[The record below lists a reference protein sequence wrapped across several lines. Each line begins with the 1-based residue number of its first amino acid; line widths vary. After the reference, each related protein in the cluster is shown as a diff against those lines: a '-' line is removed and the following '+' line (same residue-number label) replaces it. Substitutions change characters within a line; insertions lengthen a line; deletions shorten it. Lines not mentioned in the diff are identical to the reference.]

1 MPTQELPGNYGIR
14 VIETMPTNMRAVF
27 IDQRSNMELGYVCD
41 TRPSMIPMVL
51 DKPDTNDYLTDEES
65 DEAADFEVKVP
76 ELDSLLTQ
84 FEAEDETILLMNQ
97 GKKAYV
103 KDQTTRGFLPEL
115 RHEITNKKGEK
126 AVMLDS
132 NISMQRDQ

>member
-1 MPTQELPGNYGIR
+1 
-14 VIETMPTNMRAVF
+14 MRNVF
-27 IDQRSNMELGYVCD
+27 IDQRSNMDLGYVCD
-41 TRPSMIPMVL
+41 VRPSIIPEVL

-76 ELDSLLTQ
+76 ELDDLLTQ

-103 KDQTTRGFLPEL
+103 KDLTTRGFEPEA
-115 RHEITNKKGEK
+115 RYEITNKKGEQ
-126 AVMLDS
+126 AQLLDS
-132 NISMQRDQ
+132 NISKQREQ

>member
-1 MPTQELPGNYGIR
+1 
-14 VIETMPTNMRAVF
+14 
-27 IDQRSNMELGYVCD
+27 
-41 TRPSMIPMVL
+41 MIPMIL

-103 KDQTTRGFLPEL
+103 RDQTTRGFEPAP
-115 RHEITNKKGEK
+115 RHDITNTKGDK
-126 AVMLDS
+126 AMMLDS
-132 NISMQRDQ
+132 NISKQRDQ